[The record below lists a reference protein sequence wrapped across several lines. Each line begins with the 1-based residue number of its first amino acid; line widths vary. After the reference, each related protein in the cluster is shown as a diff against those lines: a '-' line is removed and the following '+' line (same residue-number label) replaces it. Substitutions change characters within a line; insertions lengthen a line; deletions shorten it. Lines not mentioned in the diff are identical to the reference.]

1 MSANAKKETFVGFV
15 STGLILTKMRL
26 FGTKHFCMYCTTE
39 RGKNDC
45 SVHRTV
51 KRTATPKETSLEKI
65 KIYFKLEFRE
75 WLDAFAVSYGA
86 TS

>member
-15 STGLILTKMRL
+15 STGLVLTKMRL
-26 FGTKHFCMYCTTE
+26 FGTKHFCVYCTTE

-51 KRTATPKETSLEKI
+51 KRTATPKETSLEKN
-65 KIYFKLEFRE
+65 
-75 WLDAFAVSYGA
+75 
-86 TS
+86 

>member
-15 STGLILTKMRL
+15 STGLILTKMCL

-51 KRTATPKETSLEKI
+51 KRTATPKETSLEKNKDI
-65 KIYFKLEFRE
+65 F
-75 WLDAFAVSYGA
+75 
-86 TS
+86 